1 MPSTEKNSSLYALVL
16 AGGSGRRFWPV
27 SRDSHP
33 KQLLNLFGGRTMIE
47 ESVAR
52 LEGLV
57 PPENI
62 LVLTNPVQEE
72 GVRKVL
78 DGQLPPENIVAEPER
93 RDTAPA
99 IALAVAWVAARDE
112 DATMMVLPAD
122 HLIKNEESFREVM
135 GRAADV
141 AGSTEAL
148 VTLGIKPTWACP
160 GYGYIER
167 AGEAELPDLP
177 TGSPVYE
184 VAQFREK
191 PNSATAQDYI
201 DQGNYSWNA
210 GIFVWSIKTVRKE
223 FSEHC
228 PELADFVSSVVQS
241 DTPSEAAMAGF
252 GSLPKISIDFA
263 LMENAS
269 RVLNIE
275 ATFDWDDLGSWISV
289 AEYLKSDGDSN
300 NRSNTGLSQ
309 IDSKENIVFCD
320 DNTHVG
326 LLGVEDLVIIRTGD
340 SLLIAKKDQA
350 DGIKALTDALPP
362 ELLK

>member
-1 MPSTEKNSSLYALVL
+1 MPPTENNNSLYALVL

-47 ESVAR
+47 ESVGR

-78 DGQLPPENIVAEPER
+78 AGQLPPENIVAEPER

-112 DATMMVLPAD
+112 NATMMVLPAD
-122 HLIKNEESFREVM
+122 HLIKNEEAFRDAM
-135 GRAADV
+135 GHAANV
-141 AGSTEAL
+141 ASSTEAL

-167 AGEAELPDLP
+167 AEEADLPDLDGGP
-177 TGSPVYE
+177 AVYE

-191 PNSATAQDYI
+191 PTSEVAQEYI
-201 DQGNYSWNA
+201 EQGNYSWNA

-223 FSEHC
+223 FADHC
-228 PELADFVSSVVQS
+228 PELADFVSTVAQS
-241 DTPSEAAMAGF
+241 DKPEEAAMSGF

-289 AEYLKSDGDSN
+289 AEYLDSDGEGN
-300 NRSNTGLSQ
+300 NRSNTGLTQ
-309 IDSKENIVFCD
+309 IDSRENIVFCD

-350 DGIKALTDALPP
+350 DSIKALTDSLPP